1 MTKEISKTEVVNE
14 GLSSVNVQEIADL
27 DRIKQLAG
35 LANQIELSKGVEV
48 SEETLNPEAASS
60 TETLEVPEEKAP
72 LTLEEQIAVV
82 KTKVDDLEAEIGKW
96 NSTVTESE
104 DADKAETINTLGR
117 LVSKFRDILDQPQNG

>member
-1 MTKEISKTEVVNE
+1 MTKEISKTEVVKE

-35 LANQIELSKGVEV
+35 LANQIELSQGVVV
-48 SEETLNPEAASS
+48 SEETLNPEASS

-82 KTKVDDLEAEIGKW
+82 KTKVDDLETEIGKW
-96 NSTVTESE
+96 NSTVMESD
-104 DADKAETINTLGR
+104 DAEKAETIDTLGR
-117 LVSKFRDILDQPQNG
+117 LVGKFREALDKPQKG